1 MKPKDKAKDL
11 FDAHMGFKM
20 NPYDDIEMTLKKG
33 IAKDHALITISEIT
47 RFPSELMYDI
57 IWYEFKTTDMYNW
70 SDTDNV
76 IVVRMNA
83 LKYWQEVKKEIEAI

>member
-1 MKPKDKAKDL
+1 MTPKEKAKELVDKL
-11 FDAHMGFKM
+11 
-20 NPYDDIEMTLKKG
+20 TLSSNAQDG
-33 IAKDHALITISEIT
+33 SWMCSELAKQCALITISEIT

-57 IWYEFKTTDMYNW
+57 VWYEFKTTDMYNW

-83 LKYWQEVKKEIEAI
+83 LKYWEEVKQEIEAL